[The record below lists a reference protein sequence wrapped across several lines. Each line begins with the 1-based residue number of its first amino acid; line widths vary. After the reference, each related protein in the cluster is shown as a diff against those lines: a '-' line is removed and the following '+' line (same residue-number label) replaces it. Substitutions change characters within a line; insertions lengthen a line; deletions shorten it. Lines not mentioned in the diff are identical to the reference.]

1 MVPFEKVKIG
11 KQGSVTHSHALLD
24 VLHLERTFLQCE
36 RHKDRELS
44 LVLDLKPGST
54 LHFKDFSCGKNLS
67 QNFKCRFE
75 PWSGGEPD
83 GVTHSMICTS
93 GKAVQGGRQAGRLR
107 SFWAFFLV
115 GRVYGCSAVYCTTF
129 KIAS

>member
-24 VLHLERTFLQCE
+24 VLHLDRTFLQCE

-54 LHFKDFSCGKNLS
+54 MWILPREKSLKCNVESTLHFKDFSRGRIFHKTLNVDLNL
-67 QNFKCRFE
+67 
-75 PWSGGEPD
+75 
-83 GVTHSMICTS
+83 
-93 GKAVQGGRQAGRLR
+93 GREVKPMVLPI
-107 SFWAFFLV
+107 L
-115 GRVYGCSAVYCTTF
+115 
-129 KIAS
+129 

>member
-24 VLHLERTFLQCE
+24 VLHLDRTFLQCE

-54 LHFKDFSCGKNLS
+54 LHFKDFSRGRIFHKTLNVDLNL
-67 QNFKCRFE
+67 
-75 PWSGGEPD
+75 
-83 GVTHSMICTS
+83 
-93 GKAVQGGRQAGRLR
+93 GREVNPMVLPI
-107 SFWAFFLV
+107 L
-115 GRVYGCSAVYCTTF
+115 
-129 KIAS
+129 